1 MIHLPAPGR
10 ASPAGQDAAR
20 CFPRLLKG
28 RRRRTLMAALV
39 CAGLL
44 LAVLSAAIAFLMVH
58 LLGGEA
64 RDLAATLAGLAGA
77 VAGMG
82 LLRVVE
88 RVLAEKLG
96 QHYVQEIRKGL
107 VEHCLSANERTSL
120 GVIIARAT
128 NDLSGVR
135 NWIVLGLAP
144 VTVAVPAILGT
155 AVAIWFL
162 SPPLAVAAVTPLL
175 LLGAALALLAGPV
188 LVGAREVRRRRGRL
202 AAQLSDAVAAAL
214 TIHAAGGT
222 RREVARIA
230 VLGDRMAAAAVK
242 LAAVAGCLRASAAVA
257 AVAGVVAVA
266 GTGAWL
272 GVDNATIAAA
282 LTAAGM
288 MSAPVAETG
297 RMVEYR
303 QKYVAARRILAPL
316 VSGPLVG
323 VKTAQTVP
331 PNTSVEA
338 APIHISNVV
347 LPGEPSVPDLHA
359 LPGQRVVIRADEPE
373 VSAALCRSVL
383 GLGPGTS
390 GTVLLGE
397 RDLLA
402 LPPGKR
408 RAFVGYAAG
417 GAVLE
422 PGSIARAVRYRRPD
436 LPEEVAAAS
445 LAGVGL
451 LGRVQGLPGG
461 ESTRLRGGGEP
472 LTRSERARLQLAR
485 ALLGN
490 PPLLILEHLD
500 RDLGSEGCRV
510 TRELLTSYPGVVLIA
525 SENPLALV
533 SEFVTWDVD
542 MP

>member
-1 MIHLPAPGR
+1 MIHLPARGIAPR
-10 ASPAGQDAAR
+10 AGQDAAPG
-20 CFPRLLKG
+20 FPRLLKG
-28 RRRRTLMAALV
+28 RRRTLMAALV

-44 LAVLSAAIAFLMVH
+44 LAVLAAAIAFLMVH

-64 RDLAATLAGLAGA
+64 RDLAATLAGLASA
-77 VAGMG
+77 LAGMG
-82 LLRVVE
+82 ILRVAE

-107 VEHCLSANERTSL
+107 VEHCLSANDRTSL
-120 GVIIARAT
+120 GVTIARAT

-162 SPPLAVAAVTPLL
+162 SPSLAVAAVTPLL
-175 LLGAALALLAGPV
+175 LLGAALALLAGPA
-188 LVGAREVRRRRGRL
+188 LAGAREVRRRRGRL
-202 AAQLSDAVAAAL
+202 AAQISDAVAAAPS
-214 TIHAAGGT
+214 IHAAGGT

-242 LAAVAGCLRASAAVA
+242 LAVVVGCLRASAAVA

-272 GVDNATIAAA
+272 GIDNATIAAA

-303 QKYVAARRILAPL
+303 QKYVAARRILAPIL
-316 VSGPLVG
+316 GGPRSSVKSAQATPAEPGVS
-323 VKTAQTVP
+323 TAPIRIYDVTLPGVP
-331 PNTSVEA
+331 P
-338 APIHISNVV
+338 
-347 LPGEPSVPDLHA
+347 VPDLQA
-359 LPGQRVVIRADEPE
+359 LPGQRVVIRAKDPDI
-373 VSAALCRSVL
+373 STALCRSLL
-383 GLGPGTS
+383 GLGS
-390 GTVLLGE
+390 EASAAVLLGE
-397 RDLLA
+397 CDLLA
-402 LPPGKR
+402 VQPNKR
-408 RAFVGYAAG
+408 RALVGYAAG

-436 LPEEVAAAS
+436 LPETVAAAS

-461 ESTRLRGGGEP
+461 ESTRLRAGGEP
-472 LTRSERARLQLAR
+472 LTRAERARLQLAR
-485 ALLGN
+485 AVLGN
-490 PPLLILEHLD
+490 PPLLILDHLD
-500 RDLGSEGCRV
+500 RDLGNEGCRV
-510 TRELLTSYPGVVLIA
+510 ARELLASYPGVVLIA

-533 SEFVTWDVD
+533 SEFITWDVD